1 MLFTHHRSPSRR
13 ARLFYA
19 WGLLVLSLLLL
30 GRPVRPTSAT
40 PAPQTNDRAP
50 SVIVLTF
57 SGAVT
62 PVLQSYLADGIRQ
75 AQSDN
80 AVAVIL
86 RLDTPG
92 GSVEVTKSIIQQ
104 ILASPVP
111 IIVYVAPAGARAGSA
126 GTFLTLAAHL
136 AVMAPGTSIG
146 AASPVDVSGNEIDP
160 TLAAKIVNIL
170 SADIENLAERRGERA
185 TEWAIAAVQ
194 EAAAATAQQ
203 ALDLG
208 VIDFIAVDVPDL
220 LDQAHGRTVRV
231 QNRDVSLR
239 TAAAVT
245 TTLEM
250 SPIQR
255 ALSILADPSIA
266 TILLSLGVLGLFIEI
281 RTPGFGLPGILG
293 AVSLL
298 MGLYA
303 LGQLDA
309 NLAGLALIAIALA
322 LFVAEAFTPTFG
334 ALALGGIAAFV
345 LGGALLFDDP
355 GVPVPWPT
363 LITLATGLG
372 LFVVWAGY
380 KALAAQRN
388 PVLTG
393 SEGLIGRTAIAR
405 NAFSAGQTG
414 SVFIQGEWWNATL
427 RQGAVSAGQAVRV
440 VARNGFLLT
449 VEPLT
454 QPESTPPQ
462 PTASSRPC
470 SKHPRPP
477 LHTRN
482 RTTPGNAT

>member
-1 MLFTHHRSPSRR
+1 MRSIVFADSHSALRP
-13 ARLFYA
+13 ARLSHA
-19 WGLLVLSLLLL
+19 WGLLALLALLL
-30 GRPVRPTSAT
+30 GWSARPTAA
-40 PAPQTNDRAP
+40 APVAQSDDQPPN
-50 SVIVLTF
+50 VVVLTF

-80 AVAVIL
+80 AAAVIL

-92 GSVEVTKSIIQQ
+92 GSVEVTKTIIQQ
-104 ILASPVP
+104 MLASPVP
-111 IIVYVAPAGARAGSA
+111 IIVYVAPSGARAGSA

-146 AASPVDVSGNEIDP
+146 AASPVDASGSEIDP
-160 TLAAKIVNIL
+160 TLAAKITNIL

-185 TEWAIAAVQ
+185 TDWAIAAVQ

-208 VIDFIAVDVPDL
+208 VVDFIAVDVPDL

-231 QNRDVSLR
+231 LNRDISLR
-239 TAAAVT
+239 TAAAII

-250 SPIQR
+250 SPVQR

-281 RTPGFGLPGILG
+281 RTPGFGIPGILG

-309 NLAGLALIAIALA
+309 NLAGLALITVALA

-363 LITLATGLG
+363 LITLAAGLG

-405 NAFSAGQTG
+405 SAFSAGQTG

-427 RQGAVSAGQAVRV
+427 RHGAVAAGQPVRV

-449 VEPLT
+449 VEPL
-454 QPESTPPQ
+454 PPPDSAPPQ
-462 PTASSRPC
+462 PAAT
-470 SKHPRPP
+470 
-477 LHTRN
+477 N
-482 RTTPGNAT
+482 RS

>member
-1 MLFTHHRSPSRR
+1 MRTTLLTINRFGSRH
-13 ARLFYA
+13 ARPPHA
-19 WGLLVLSLLLL
+19 WAFPALLALLLL
-30 GRPVRPTSAT
+30 WMARPAGAT
-40 PAPQTNDRAP
+40 PLPQADDRAAG
-50 SVIVLTF
+50 VVVLTF

-62 PVLQSYLADGIRQ
+62 PVLQSYLADGIRA
-75 AQSDN
+75 AQTQN
-80 AVAVIL
+80 AAAVIL

-104 ILASPVP
+104 MLGSPVP
-111 IIVYVAPAGARAGSA
+111 IIVYVAPPGARAGSA
-126 GTFLTLAAHL
+126 GTFLTLAGHL
-136 AVMAPGTSIG
+136 AAMAPGTSIG

-160 TLAAKIVNIL
+160 TMAAKIVNIL
-170 SADIENLAERRGERA
+170 SADIENLAQRRGERA

-203 ALDLG
+203 ALELG

-220 LDQAHGRTVRV
+220 LSQADGRTVTV
-231 QNRDVSLR
+231 LNRDLTLR
-239 TAAAVT
+239 TANASQTV
-245 TTLEM
+245 LEM

-255 ALSILADPSIA
+255 ALNILADPSIA

-309 NLAGLALIAIALA
+309 NLAGLALIAVALA

-363 LITLATGLG
+363 LISLAVGLG

-380 KALAAQRN
+380 KAISAQRN
-388 PVLTG
+388 PIVTG
-393 SEGLIGRTAIAR
+393 GEALIGRTAIAR
-405 NAFSAGQTG
+405 SAFSAGQTG
-414 SVFIQGEWWNATL
+414 SVFIQGEWWSATL
-427 RQGAVSAGQAVRV
+427 RSGSVVAGQPVRV

-449 VEPLT
+449 VEPLV
-454 QPESTPPQ
+454 QPESATPP
-462 PTASSRPC
+462 
-470 SKHPRPP
+470 
-477 LHTRN
+477 
-482 RTTPGNAT
+482 TTPTQRQ